1 MVFDKRDNLLT
12 LNSYFVSSST
22 CEAVSTDKRQGV
34 KKPADVN
41 STQFIISLIL
51 QLLVILLFCSLLAA
65 TITFYNIM

>member
-41 STQFIISLIL
+41 SIEWIVSLYINSTIACNFPIS
-51 QLLVILLFCSLLAA
+51 
-65 TITFYNIM
+65 